1 MLVVLYLGGL
11 AAVVGLALGLLV
23 ATTPRRLGLVVLI
36 GLAIAVIWFAVAFF
50 GAETDPDPHRPDCS
64 DCSYSWGRWW
74 EPPLVIALLVI
85 NLAAWVLGAVVG
97 WALRATRRRMA

>member
-1 MLVVLYLGGL
+1 MITFLYLGGL

-23 ATTPRRLGLVVLI
+23 ATTPRRLGVVLLI
-36 GLAIAVIWFAVAFF
+36 GLAIAAIWFAFAFF
-50 GAETDPDPHRPDCS
+50 GAETDPNHRPDCS
-64 DCSYSWGRWW
+64 DCSYTWGRWW

-97 WALRATRRRMA
+97 WAVRATRGRMA